1 MLVKV
6 SNRNVLI
13 FVVYIMNIAVSI
25 NGSTV
30 IQLGEATAITCS
42 AAVPVQSI
50 QWLDESNSVV
60 REGTSVQELALG
72 ITIAA
77 SHSNTE
83 YTCRVSFHGGLTAS
97 DTITIRSN
105 GKNHAALIFH
115 QYSFYSYYYKCGSN

>member
-1 MLVKV
+1 
-6 SNRNVLI
+6 
-13 FVVYIMNIAVSI
+13 MNIAVSI
-25 NGSTV
+25 TGNTI

-42 AAVPVQSI
+42 TPVPVESI

-60 REGTSVQELALG
+60 REGTSVQELALDV
-72 ITIAA
+72 TIAA

-105 GKNHAALIFH
+105 GRV
-115 QYSFYSYYYKCGSN
+115 